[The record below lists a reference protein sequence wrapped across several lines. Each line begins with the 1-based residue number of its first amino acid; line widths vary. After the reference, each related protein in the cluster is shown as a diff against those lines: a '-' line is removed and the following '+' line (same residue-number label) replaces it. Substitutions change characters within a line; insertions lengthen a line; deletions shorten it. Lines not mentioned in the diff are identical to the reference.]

1 MPNSPVLPT
10 QNQFSPACPNIILA
24 STSPFRQ
31 QLLQKLHLP
40 FDTAKPEVDETRL
53 ENESV
58 KQMVQRLSRLKA
70 EAVANQSTEPRLVIG
85 SDQSAVLNGEAL
97 GKPHSFKKAF
107 EQLKAMQGQTIYFYT
122 GLCVV
127 DTQTG
132 KAYEALDTTE
142 VVFRRLSDETL
153 KTYLEIEQPLNCAG
167 SFKSEGLGITLFEAI
182 HTQDPNALIGLPLIQ
197 LTTILNKIGYELPIH
212 C

>member
-1 MPNSPVLPT
+1 MLNSPVLSHPKLP
-10 QNQFSPACPNIILA
+10 SSACPKLTLA

-53 ENESV
+53 ANEPV

-70 EAVANQSTEPRLVIG
+70 EAVANQTTNARLVIG

-97 GKPHSFKKAF
+97 GKPHSFEKAF
-107 EQLKAMQGQTIYFYT
+107 EQLKAMQRQSIFFYT
-122 GLCVV
+122 GLCVI

-142 VVFRRLSDETL
+142 VVFRHLSDKAI
-153 KTYLEIEQPLNCAG
+153 KTYLEIEQPFNCAG